1 MDYLNIKQ
9 DFLNHLKKNNINT
22 ELYVTKENNN
32 ENIKVNIF
40 EKTEEFKDYTT
51 NVLEIDTENQNLL
64 ISDLMGLE
72 IKEGKFIEKDKQK
85 TDDVKAEKSE
95 GNKLINFL
103 NSLLSDKEIIEK
115 LDSDK
120 SGDLNKE
127 EIQEFV
133 KNINAIDADNEDYD
147 KNNLSL
153 KEIFDGIIKIAKDEY
168 GKEETE
174 VNSLNEAY
182 VNENNMIP
190 EGNSWTPAYTNYN
203 NYNPTSYAKSTGNQ
217 ITRKK
222 DITSMSKDELE
233 TEKEKVQTTIS
244 DKKNELDEINN
255 DTAPDIKSLKDTM
268 EENYKLYLD
277 ELEKIAPELAKELED
292 LTKKETDAQKA
303 YNDKQKEFDTAVEA
317 LNDAENNLKIAQSTL
332 ESFEAR
338 LAQLNNID
346 TSKYSGEKLAEF
358 NDKKT
363 KLQAEIAIK
372 KQAVTD
378 ATAAR
383 DKALEAKNK
392 IETEEIPKL
401 KENLENAKKNKKECE
416 TKIQEQKPEIKELQE
431 KYLQS
436 KDAYEN
442 KKSEMIAKIQEEIKF
457 SQNKIQQ
464 LDVELAKRKNWE
476 DLSQYTSVYYSPELI
491 AKLEANHKVKVSEI
505 NGEMFLHYGWARY
518 GNVRPELN
526 EGLRKLEEFAL
537 AKGYVIVRSDGART
551 FAESAAGRAK
561 KGNVVCAPG
570 KSPHNYGAGA
580 DLTIFDSN
588 GKQYTFDKLPEI
600 YQYAEQ
606 HCGLKWGG
614 HFSGSRGAKERHHF
628 ELFDWRSKYKK
639 DEYRCG

>member
-22 ELYVTKENNN
+22 ELYTTKEDNN

-40 EKTEEFKDYTT
+40 EKTEEFKDYIT
-51 NVLEIDTENQNLL
+51 NVLEIDAENQNLL
-64 ISDLMGLE
+64 ISDLMRLE
-72 IKEGKFIEKDKQK
+72 IKEGKFIEKDEQK

-95 GNKLINFL
+95 GNKLIKFL

-133 KNINAIDADNEDYD
+133 ENINAIE
-147 KNNLSL
+147 
-153 KEIFDGIIKIAKDEY
+153 EIFDCIIKIAKGEY
-168 GKEETE
+168 NKEEETK

-182 VNENNMIP
+182 VNENTMIP
-190 EGNSWTPAYTNYN
+190 EGNSWRPVYTNYN
-203 NYNPTSYAKSTGNQ
+203 NYNPTSYAKATGNE
-217 ITRKK
+217 ITEKK
-222 DITSMSKDELE
+222 DVTNMSKAELE
-233 TEKEKVQTTIS
+233 TEREKVQTTIT
-244 DKKNELDEINN
+244 DKKKELDEVNN
-255 DTAPDIKSLKDTM
+255 DTAPDVKSLKDAM
-268 EENYKLYLD
+268 EENYKLYHD
-277 ELEKIAPELAKELED
+277 KLEKIAPELAKMLED

-303 YNDKQKEFDTAVEA
+303 YDDKQKDFDVAVET
-317 LNDAENNLKIAQSTL
+317 LNDSENNLKIAQSTL
-332 ESFEAR
+332 ESFETR
-338 LAQLNNID
+338 LAQLNSID

-392 IETEEIPKL
+392 IETEELPKL
-401 KENLENAKKNKKECE
+401 KENLENAKKNKEECE

-457 SQNKIQQ
+457 SQNKIQK

-491 AKLEANHKVKVSEI
+491 AKLETNHKVKVSEI
-505 NGEMFLHYGWARY
+505 NGEMFLQYGWARY

-537 AKGYVIVRSDGART
+537 ANGYVIVRSDGART

-561 KGNVVCAPG
+561 KGNIVCAPG

-614 HFSGSRGAKERHHF
+614 HFKGSRGAKERHHF